1 MTAARL
7 VVGLLLVG
15 CCLAVV
21 PAVGAGEE
29 PATSPTTQ
37 SIAATTQPVA
47 STTAASDS
55 ALQTTESDE
64 ITVTT
69 TLDRTPETV
78 GEMSVRVAVSI
89 PERVTQLTAE
99 LPDRARVTETDGL
112 SRESGT
118 NYTWDGETA
127 KPTATYRVDP
137 NRLSDREGPL
147 SVDGQYLF
155 ADTEEWALVRIPQ
168 TGITGRYTGRSTLG
182 LDRETEIEGPGVAGE
197 RMAFLG
203 ATDVRTRRAHG
214 QTFRLVI
221 PAAAELESEPGEI
234 LDSVSGAADRLRIG
248 PKDDEVFMIAAPTDR
263 VDWTVRGL
271 QIGSADFWVRDREGV
286 ETASN
291 VWIHEYVHTRQEYT
305 AAPSAQWVT
314 EGTASYYAALLP
326 LEAGEIEFSAFQREL
341 QTGAAAS
348 QHRAVLSDP
357 DRWPDFANYRKG
369 ALVAGDLDRR
379 IRVTTSREATFDQVL
394 RELNTAAEPID
405 SRAVSRAVRNAA
417 GRDVAGVADRYTT
430 TTAGPPMWNS
440 TAHAAAF
447 GEPAARFSYR
457 LADTDPVIVTG
468 PTRTTALSGDELAV
482 TAGETLRIRLTVENV
497 GGVAGDYALRFGVN
511 GTETIRQGRLGPGE
525 QATHTVEQSFTEP
538 GTYRL
543 TAGVDSFTVRVTSA
557 DSEGGGTI
565 DSDPP
570 PVLGDDDIEGTVGNE
585 TIDNETTDNA
595 DDENTTAADG
605 VSDDDTPGFGIGGA
619 VIAALLVV
627 LSTILFRRQSDR

>member
-1 MTAARL
+1 MIGARL

-21 PAVGAGEE
+21 PGVSVADE
-29 PATSPTTQ
+29 PSMST
-37 SIAATTQPVA
+37 TTQPVA
-47 STTAASDS
+47 STTTPAES

-78 GEMSVRVAVSI
+78 GEIEVTVAVSI
-89 PERVTQLTAE
+89 PDRVTQLTAE
-99 LPDRARVTETDGL
+99 LPDRARVTETDGF

-118 NYTWDGETA
+118 NYTWDGATDR
-127 KPTATYRVDP
+127 PTATYRVDP

-168 TGITGRYTGRSTLG
+168 TGITGRYTGSTPLG
-182 LDRETEIEGPGVAGE
+182 LDRETEINGPGVAGE

-203 ATDVRTRRAHG
+203 KSDVRTRHAHG

-221 PAAAELESEPGEI
+221 PAAADLESEPREI
-234 LDSVSGAADRLRIG
+234 LDSVAGAADRLQVG
-248 PKDDEVFMIAAPTDR
+248 PKDDEVVMIAAPTDR
-263 VDWTVRGL
+263 VEWTVRGL
-271 QIGSADFWVRDREGV
+271 QIGPADFWVRDNEGV
-286 ETASN
+286 ATASN

-305 AAPSAQWVT
+305 AAPSAEWIT

-326 LEAGEIEFSAFQREL
+326 LETGQIEFSAFQRQL
-341 QTGAAAS
+341 QTGAATS
-348 QHRAVLSDP
+348 QQRAVLSDP
-357 DRWPDFANYRKG
+357 SRWPDFANYRKG

-379 IRVTTSREATFDQVL
+379 IRVTTDQEATFDQVL
-394 RELNTAAEPID
+394 RELNTASEPID

-430 TTAGPPMWNS
+430 TTAGPEMWNS

-457 LADTDPVIVTG
+457 LADTDPVVVTG
-468 PTRTTALSGDELAV
+468 PTRTTALAGDELAL
-482 TAGETLRIRLTVENV
+482 TAGETLRLRLTVENV
-497 GGVAGDYALRFGVN
+497 GGAAGDYELPFGVN
-511 GTETIRQGRLGPGE
+511 GTETIRQGRLRPGE
-525 QATHTVEQSFTEP
+525 QVTHTIEQSFSEP

-543 TAGVDSFTVRVTSA
+543 TAGVDSFTVRVTAA
-557 DSEGGGTI
+557 DSASGGMI

-570 PVLGDDDIEGTVGNE
+570 SVFDDDDIEGTAGND
-585 TIDNETTDNA
+585 TVDNESDDKNATTD
-595 DDENTTAADG
+595 DAAT
-605 VSDDDTPGFGIGGA
+605 DDDTPGFGVGGA
-619 VIAALLVV
+619 AIAVLLLV
-627 LSTILFRRQSDR
+627 LSIGSANRQRSD